1 MTAQLLASVLT
12 DPSIGGLPTYV
23 FIIIAAAVLII
34 GIIVLIAVSKAGTKK
49 AKRKATRIIE
59 ETPQP
64 APDNEESAPE
74 AQDVPVAEIP
84 DVTTTVGENEEVN
97 LSTLPE
103 DSSVGDQKIEEEPK
117 QAQPEPQPVYQQP
130 APQPEPQPQPVY
142 QQPVYQQPAP
152 QPEPQPQ
159 PVYQQ
164 PAPQPEPQPEPQ
176 PVYQQPAPQ
185 PEPQPQPVYQQPAPQ
200 PEPQPQPVYQQPV
213 YQQPAPQPEPQPAP
227 AQEAAAAPQPEA
239 VVVAPVK
246 PKRVPPVRKKAEPAA
261 ATTPKQPSNVTVL
274 FDLPETGGAR
284 GKYVIVKDES
294 NPDRPYKFQ
303 LKANNGQILYE
314 SENYKSKPQSK
325 SIKAFRNTLQN
336 GTYTIDSEKN
346 GTFRYK
352 LFKPDGVTLYGVG
365 EGYKSKEAAES
376 AVNSVKYFAE
386 NSNTLEDTTV
396 NV

>member
-34 GIIVLIAVSKAGTKK
+34 GIIVLIAVSKSGTKK
-49 AKRKATRIIE
+49 AKRKATRIVE

-74 AQDVPVAEIP
+74 TQDVPVAEIP

-117 QAQPEPQPVYQQP
+117 QA
-130 APQPEPQPQPVY
+130 
-142 QQPVYQQPAP
+142 
-152 QPEPQPQ
+152 
-159 PVYQQ
+159 
-164 PAPQPEPQPEPQ
+164 QPEPQ

-261 ATTPKQPSNVTVL
+261 ASQPKQPSNVTVL

>member
-1 MTAQLLASVLT
+1 MAAQLLASVLT

-34 GIIVLIAVSKAGTKK
+34 GIIILIAVSKSGTKK
-49 AKRKATRIIE
+49 AKKKATRIIE

-64 APDNEESAPE
+64 APDNEEAAPE
-74 AQDVPVAEIP
+74 TQDVPVAEIP
-84 DVTTTVGENEEVN
+84 DVTTTVGDNEEVN

-103 DSSVGDQKIEEEPK
+103 DSSVGSQTIEEEQPAQ
-117 QAQPEPQPVYQQP
+117 QAQPAPQPVYQQPVQQPEPQPVYQQP
-130 APQPEPQPQPVY
+130 AQ
-142 QQPVYQQPAP
+142 
-152 QPEPQPQ
+152 
-159 PVYQQ
+159 
-164 PAPQPEPQPEPQ
+164 
-176 PVYQQPAPQ
+176 
-185 PEPQPQPVYQQPAPQ
+185 
-200 PEPQPQPVYQQPV
+200 
-213 YQQPAPQPEPQPAP
+213 QPEPQPAP
-227 AQEAAAAPQPEA
+227 VQEAAAAPQPEA

-261 ATTPKQPSNVTVL
+261 AAAATKQPSNVTIL
-274 FDLPETGGAR
+274 FDLPENGGVR
-284 GKYVIVKDES
+284 GKYVIIRDAS

-386 NSNTLEDTTV
+386 NSNVLEDSTIEG
-396 NV
+396 

>member
-1 MTAQLLASVLT
+1 MAVQLLASVLT

-23 FIIIAAAVLII
+23 FIIIAAAVLVL
-34 GIIVLIAVSKAGTKK
+34 GIIILIAVSKSGTKK
-49 AKRKATRIIE
+49 AKKKATRIIE
-59 ETPQP
+59 ETSQP
-64 APDNEESAPE
+64 APDNEEAAPE
-74 AQDVPVAEIP
+74 TQDVPVAEIP

-103 DSSVGDQKIEEEPK
+103 DSSVGNQTIEEEPK
-117 QAQPEPQPVYQQP
+117 QAQPEPQPVQQ
-130 APQPEPQPQPVY
+130 QPEPQPVYQQPVY

-164 PAPQPEPQPEPQ
+164 PEPQPQPVYQQPEPQPVYQQPVYQQ

-185 PEPQPQPVYQQPAPQ
+185 PEPQPQPVYQ
-200 PEPQPQPVYQQPV
+200 
-213 YQQPAPQPEPQPAP
+213 QPEPQPAP

-246 PKRVPPVRKKAEPAA
+246 PKRVPPVRKKAEPKAA
-261 ATTPKQPSNVTVL
+261 QPAAPAASSSQPANVTVL

-284 GKYVIVKDES
+284 GKYVIIKDES
-294 NPDRPYKFQ
+294 NAMRPFKFQ

-314 SENYKSKPQSK
+314 SENYKIKPKTKQ
-325 SIKAFRNTLQN
+325 IEAFRNTLKN

-352 LFKPDGVTLYGVG
+352 LFKADGVTLYGVG

-386 NSNTLEDTTV
+386 NSNILEDSTIEA
-396 NV
+396 

>member
-1 MTAQLLASVLT
+1 MAAQLLASVLT

-34 GIIVLIAVSKAGTKK
+34 GIIVLIAVSKSGTKK
-49 AKRKATRIIE
+49 AKKKATRIVE

-130 APQPEPQPQPVY
+130 APQPEPQP
-142 QQPVYQQPAP
+142 VYQQPAP
-152 QPEPQPQ
+152 QPE
-159 PVYQQ
+159 
-164 PAPQPEPQPEPQ
+164 
-176 PVYQQPAPQ
+176 
-185 PEPQPQPVYQQPAPQ
+185 
-200 PEPQPQPVYQQPV
+200 
-213 YQQPAPQPEPQPAP
+213 PQPEPQPAP

-261 ATTPKQPSNVTVL
+261 APQPKQPSNVTVL

>member
-1 MTAQLLASVLT
+1 MAAQLLASVLT

-34 GIIVLIAVSKAGTKK
+34 GIIILIAVSRAGTKK
-49 AKRKATRIIE
+49 AKKKATRIIE

-64 APDNEESAPE
+64 APDNEEAAPE
-74 AQDVPVAEIP
+74 TQDVPVAEIP
-84 DVTTTVGENEEVN
+84 DVTTTVGDNEEVN

-103 DSSVGDQKIEEEPK
+103 DSSVGSQTIEEEQPAQ
-117 QAQPEPQPVYQQP
+117 QAQPAPQPVYQQPVQQPEPQPVYQQP
-130 APQPEPQPQPVY
+130 VQ
-142 QQPVYQQPAP
+142 
-152 QPEPQPQ
+152 
-159 PVYQQ
+159 
-164 PAPQPEPQPEPQ
+164 
-176 PVYQQPAPQ
+176 
-185 PEPQPQPVYQQPAPQ
+185 
-200 PEPQPQPVYQQPV
+200 
-213 YQQPAPQPEPQPAP
+213 QPEPQPAP
-227 AQEAAAAPQPEA
+227 VQEAAAAPQPEA

-261 ATTPKQPSNVTVL
+261 AAAATKQPSNVTIL
-274 FDLPETGGAR
+274 FDLPENGGVR
-284 GKYVIVKDES
+284 GKYVIIRDAS

-386 NSNTLEDTTV
+386 NSNVLEDSTIEG
-396 NV
+396 

>member
-1 MTAQLLASVLT
+1 MAAQLLASVLT

-34 GIIVLIAVSKAGTKK
+34 GIIILIAVSKSGTKK
-49 AKRKATRIIE
+49 AKKKATRIIE

-64 APDNEESAPE
+64 APDNEEAAPE
-74 AQDVPVAEIP
+74 TQDVPVAEIP
-84 DVTTTVGENEEVN
+84 DVTTTVGDNEEVN

-103 DSSVGDQKIEEEPK
+103 DSSVGSQTIEEEQPVQ
-117 QAQPEPQPVYQQP
+117 QAQPAPQPVYQQPVQQPEPQPVYQQP
-130 APQPEPQPQPVY
+130 VQ
-142 QQPVYQQPAP
+142 
-152 QPEPQPQ
+152 
-159 PVYQQ
+159 
-164 PAPQPEPQPEPQ
+164 QPEPQ
-176 PVYQQPAPQ
+176 PVYQQPVQQ
-185 PEPQPQPVYQQPAPQ
+185 PE
-200 PEPQPQPVYQQPV
+200 PQPVYQQPV
-213 YQQPAPQPEPQPAP
+213 QQSEPQPVYQQPVQQPEPQPAP

-261 ATTPKQPSNVTVL
+261 AAAATKQPSNVTIL
-274 FDLPETGGAR
+274 FDLPENGGVR
-284 GKYVIVKDES
+284 GKYVIIRDAS

-386 NSNTLEDTTV
+386 NSNVLEDSTIEG
-396 NV
+396 

>member
-1 MTAQLLASVLT
+1 MAAQLLASVLT

-117 QAQPEPQPVYQQP
+117 QAQPEPQP
-130 APQPEPQPQPVY
+130 
-142 QQPVYQQPAP
+142 
-152 QPEPQPQ
+152 Q

-164 PAPQPEPQPEPQ
+164 PAPQPEPQPEP
-176 PVYQQPAPQ
+176 
-185 PEPQPQPVYQQPAPQ
+185 
-200 PEPQPQPVYQQPV
+200 QPV

-261 ATTPKQPSNVTVL
+261 ASQPKQPSNVTVL

>member
-34 GIIVLIAVSKAGTKK
+34 GIIVLIAVSKSGTKK
-49 AKRKATRIIE
+49 AKKKATRIVE

-64 APDNEESAPE
+64 APDNEEAAPE
-74 AQDVPVAEIP
+74 TQDVPVAEIP

-103 DSSVGDQKIEEEPK
+103 DSSVGNQTIEEEPK
-117 QAQPEPQPVYQQP
+117 QAQPEPQPVQQ
-130 APQPEPQPQPVY
+130 QPEPQPVYQQPVY

-164 PAPQPEPQPEPQ
+164 PEPQPVYQQPVYQQ

-185 PEPQPQPVYQQPAPQ
+185 PEPQPQPVYQ
-200 PEPQPQPVYQQPV
+200 
-213 YQQPAPQPEPQPAP
+213 QPEPQPAP

-246 PKRVPPVRKKAEPAA
+246 PKRVPPVRKKAEPKAA
-261 ATTPKQPSNVTVL
+261 QPAAPAASSSQPANVTVL

-284 GKYVIVKDES
+284 GKYVIIKDES
-294 NPDRPYKFQ
+294 NAMRPFKFQ

-314 SENYKSKPQSK
+314 SENYKIKPKTKQ
-325 SIKAFRNTLQN
+325 IEAFRNTLKN

-352 LFKPDGVTLYGVG
+352 LFKADGVTLYGVG

-386 NSNTLEDTTV
+386 NSNILEDSTIEA
-396 NV
+396 

>member
-1 MTAQLLASVLT
+1 MAAQLLASVLT

-152 QPEPQPQ
+152 QPEPQP
-159 PVYQQ
+159 VYQQ
-164 PAPQPEPQPEPQ
+164 PAPQPQPQPEPQ
-176 PVYQQPAPQ
+176 S
-185 PEPQPQPVYQQPAPQ
+185 
-200 PEPQPQPVYQQPV
+200 
-213 YQQPAPQPEPQPAP
+213 AP

>member
-1 MTAQLLASVLT
+1 MAAQLLASVLT

-34 GIIVLIAVSKAGTKK
+34 GIIVLIAVSKSGTKK
-49 AKRKATRIIE
+49 AKKKATRIVE

-64 APDNEESAPE
+64 APDNEEAAPE

-152 QPEPQPQ
+152 QPE
-159 PVYQQ
+159 
-164 PAPQPEPQPEPQ
+164 
-176 PVYQQPAPQ
+176 
-185 PEPQPQPVYQQPAPQ
+185 
-200 PEPQPQPVYQQPV
+200 PQPVYQQPV

-386 NSNTLEDTTV
+386 NSNVLEDSTIEG
-396 NV
+396 

>member
-1 MTAQLLASVLT
+1 MAAQLLASVLT

-34 GIIVLIAVSKAGTKK
+34 GIIVLIAVSKSGTKK
-49 AKRKATRIIE
+49 AKKKATRIVE

-130 APQPEPQPQPVY
+130 APQPEPQPVY
-142 QQPVYQQPAP
+142 QQPT
-152 QPEPQPQ
+152 
-159 PVYQQ
+159 
-164 PAPQPEPQPEPQ
+164 PQPEPQ

-185 PEPQPQPVYQQPAPQ
+185 PE
-200 PEPQPQPVYQQPV
+200 
-213 YQQPAPQPEPQPAP
+213 PQPEPQPAP

-246 PKRVPPVRKKAEPAA
+246 PKRVPPVRKKADPAA
-261 ATTPKQPSNVTVL
+261 APQPKQPSNVTVL

>member
-34 GIIVLIAVSKAGTKK
+34 GIIILIAVSRAGTKK
-49 AKRKATRIIE
+49 AKKKATRIIE

-64 APDNEESAPE
+64 APDNEEAAPE
-74 AQDVPVAEIP
+74 TQDVPVAEIP
-84 DVTTTVGENEEVN
+84 DVTTTVGDNEEVN

-103 DSSVGDQKIEEEPK
+103 DSSVGSQTIEEEQPAQ
-117 QAQPEPQPVYQQP
+117 QAQPAPQPVYQQPEPQPEQQPEPQPVYQQP
-130 APQPEPQPQPVY
+130 VQ
-142 QQPVYQQPAP
+142 
-152 QPEPQPQ
+152 
-159 PVYQQ
+159 
-164 PAPQPEPQPEPQ
+164 QPEPQ
-176 PVYQQPAPQ
+176 PVYQQPVQ
-185 PEPQPQPVYQQPAPQ
+185 
-200 PEPQPQPVYQQPV
+200 
-213 YQQPAPQPEPQPAP
+213 QPEPQPAP
-227 AQEAAAAPQPEA
+227 VQEAAAAPQPEA

-261 ATTPKQPSNVTVL
+261 AAAATKQPSNVTIL
-274 FDLPETGGAR
+274 FDLPENGGVR
-284 GKYVIVKDES
+284 GKYVIVRDAS

-386 NSNTLEDTTV
+386 NSNVLEDSTIEG
-396 NV
+396 

>member
-130 APQPEPQPQPVY
+130 APQPEPQP
-142 QQPVYQQPAP
+142 
-152 QPEPQPQ
+152 
-159 PVYQQ
+159 
-164 PAPQPEPQPEPQ
+164 EPQ

-200 PEPQPQPVYQQPV
+200 PQ
-213 YQQPAPQPEPQPAP
+213 PQPEPQPAP

-261 ATTPKQPSNVTVL
+261 ATQPKQPSNVTVL

-365 EGYKSKEAAES
+365 EGYKTKEAAES

>member
-1 MTAQLLASVLT
+1 MAAQLLASVLT

-34 GIIVLIAVSKAGTKK
+34 GIIVLIAVSKSGTKK
-49 AKRKATRIIE
+49 AKRKATRIVE

-74 AQDVPVAEIP
+74 TQDVPVAEIP

-130 APQPEPQPQPVY
+130 APQPEPQPQPVE
-142 QQPVYQQPAP
+142 QQPVYQQP
-152 QPEPQPQ
+152 E
-159 PVYQQ
+159 
-164 PAPQPEPQPEPQ
+164 
-176 PVYQQPAPQ
+176 
-185 PEPQPQPVYQQPAPQ
+185 PQ

-246 PKRVPPVRKKAEPAA
+246 PKRVPPVRKKAEPSA

>member
-1 MTAQLLASVLT
+1 MAAQLLASVLT

-34 GIIVLIAVSKAGTKK
+34 GIIVLIAVSKSGTKK
-49 AKRKATRIIE
+49 AKRKATRIVE

-64 APDNEESAPE
+64 APDNEEAAPE
-74 AQDVPVAEIP
+74 TQDVPVAEIP

-130 APQPEPQPQPVY
+130 APQPEPQPEPP
-142 QQPVYQQPAP
+142 PVYQQPAP
-152 QPEPQPQ
+152 QPEPQP
-159 PVYQQ
+159 
-164 PAPQPEPQPEPQ
+164 
-176 PVYQQPAPQ
+176 
-185 PEPQPQPVYQQPAPQ
+185 
-200 PEPQPQPVYQQPV
+200 QPV

-386 NSNTLEDTTV
+386 NSNVLEDSTIEG
-396 NV
+396 

>member
-1 MTAQLLASVLT
+1 MAAQLLASVLT

-34 GIIVLIAVSKAGTKK
+34 GIIVLIAVSKSGTKK
-49 AKRKATRIIE
+49 AKKKATRIVE

-64 APDNEESAPE
+64 APDNEEAAPE

-164 PAPQPEPQPEPQ
+164 P
-176 PVYQQPAPQ
+176 
-185 PEPQPQPVYQQPAPQ
+185 
-200 PEPQPQPVYQQPV
+200 V

-261 ATTPKQPSNVTVL
+261 APQPKQPSNVTVL

>member
-1 MTAQLLASVLT
+1 MAVQLLASVLT

-23 FIIIAAAVLII
+23 FIIIAAAVLVL
-34 GIIVLIAVSKAGTKK
+34 GIIILIAVSKSGTKK
-49 AKRKATRIIE
+49 AKKKATRIIE
-59 ETPQP
+59 ETSQP
-64 APDNEESAPE
+64 APDNEEAAPE
-74 AQDVPVAEIP
+74 TQDVPVAEIP

-142 QQPVYQQPAP
+142 Q
-152 QPEPQPQ
+152 
-159 PVYQQ
+159 
-164 PAPQPEPQPEPQ
+164 
-176 PVYQQPAPQ
+176 
-185 PEPQPQPVYQQPAPQ
+185 QPVYQQPAPQ

>member
-1 MTAQLLASVLT
+1 MAVQLLASVLT

-23 FIIIAAAVLII
+23 FIIIAAAVLVL
-34 GIIVLIAVSKAGTKK
+34 GIIILIAVSKSGTKK
-49 AKRKATRIIE
+49 AKKKATRIIE
-59 ETPQP
+59 ETSQP
-64 APDNEESAPE
+64 APDNEEAAPE
-74 AQDVPVAEIP
+74 TQDVPVAEIP

-103 DSSVGDQKIEEEPK
+103 DSSVGNQTIEEEPK
-117 QAQPEPQPVYQQP
+117 QAQPEPQPVQQ
-130 APQPEPQPQPVY
+130 QPEPQPVYQQPVY

-164 PAPQPEPQPEPQ
+164 PEPQPVYQQPVYQQ

-185 PEPQPQPVYQQPAPQ
+185 PEPQPQPVYQ
-200 PEPQPQPVYQQPV
+200 
-213 YQQPAPQPEPQPAP
+213 QPEPQPAP

-246 PKRVPPVRKKAEPAA
+246 PKRVPPVRKKAEPKAA
-261 ATTPKQPSNVTVL
+261 QPAAPAASSSQPANVTVL

-284 GKYVIVKDES
+284 GKYVIIKDES
-294 NPDRPYKFQ
+294 NAMRPFKFQ

-314 SENYKSKPQSK
+314 SENYKIKPKTKQ
-325 SIKAFRNTLQN
+325 IEAFRNTLKN

-352 LFKPDGVTLYGVG
+352 LFKADGVTLYGVG

-386 NSNTLEDTTV
+386 NSNILEDSTIEA
-396 NV
+396 

>member
-1 MTAQLLASVLT
+1 MAAQLLASVLT

-34 GIIVLIAVSKAGTKK
+34 GIIVLIAVSKSGTKK
-49 AKRKATRIIE
+49 AKKKATRIVE

-64 APDNEESAPE
+64 APDNEEAAPE

-152 QPEPQPQ
+152 QPEPQP
-159 PVYQQ
+159 VYQQ
-164 PAPQPEPQPEPQ
+164 PAPQPQ
-176 PVYQQPAPQ
+176 
-185 PEPQPQPVYQQPAPQ
+185 
-200 PEPQPQPVYQQPV
+200 
-213 YQQPAPQPEPQPAP
+213 PQPEPQPAP

-261 ATTPKQPSNVTVL
+261 ATQPKQPSNVTVL

>member
-34 GIIVLIAVSKAGTKK
+34 GIIVLIAVSKSGTKK
-49 AKRKATRIIE
+49 AKRKATRIVE

-74 AQDVPVAEIP
+74 TQDVPVAEIP

-117 QAQPEPQPVYQQP
+117 QAQPEPQP
-130 APQPEPQPQPVY
+130 QPVY
-142 QQPVYQQPAP
+142 Q
-152 QPEPQPQ
+152 
-159 PVYQQ
+159 
-164 PAPQPEPQPEPQ
+164 
-176 PVYQQPAPQ
+176 
-185 PEPQPQPVYQQPAPQ
+185 QPVYQQPAPQ

>member
-1 MTAQLLASVLT
+1 MAAQLLASVLT

-34 GIIVLIAVSKAGTKK
+34 GIIILIAVSRAGTKK
-49 AKRKATRIIE
+49 AKKKATRIIE

-64 APDNEESAPE
+64 APDNEEAAPE
-74 AQDVPVAEIP
+74 TQDVPVAEIP
-84 DVTTTVGENEEVN
+84 DVTTTVGDNEEVN

-103 DSSVGDQKIEEEPK
+103 DSSVGSQTIEEEQPAQ
-117 QAQPEPQPVYQQP
+117 QAQP
-130 APQPEPQPQPVY
+130 APQPVY
-142 QQPVYQQPAP
+142 QQPVQ
-152 QPEPQPQ
+152 
-159 PVYQQ
+159 
-164 PAPQPEPQPEPQ
+164 QPEPQPEPQ
-176 PVYQQPAPQ
+176 PVYQQPVQQ
-185 PEPQPQPVYQQPAPQ
+185 PE
-200 PEPQPQPVYQQPV
+200 PQPVYQQPV
-213 YQQPAPQPEPQPAP
+213 QQPEPQPAP
-227 AQEAAAAPQPEA
+227 VQEAAAAPQPEA

-261 ATTPKQPSNVTVL
+261 AAAATKQPSNVTIL
-274 FDLPETGGAR
+274 FDLPENGGVR
-284 GKYVIVKDES
+284 GKYVIVRDAS

-386 NSNTLEDTTV
+386 NSNVLEDSTIEG
-396 NV
+396 

>member
-164 PAPQPEPQPEPQ
+164 PAPQPQ
-176 PVYQQPAPQ
+176 
-185 PEPQPQPVYQQPAPQ
+185 
-200 PEPQPQPVYQQPV
+200 
-213 YQQPAPQPEPQPAP
+213 PQPEPQPAP

>member
-1 MTAQLLASVLT
+1 MAAQLLASVLT

-34 GIIVLIAVSKAGTKK
+34 GIIILIAVSRAGTKK
-49 AKRKATRIIE
+49 AKKKATRIIE

-64 APDNEESAPE
+64 APDNEEAAPE
-74 AQDVPVAEIP
+74 TQDVPVAEIP
-84 DVTTTVGENEEVN
+84 DVTTTVGDNEEVN

-103 DSSVGDQKIEEEPK
+103 DSSVGGQAIEEEQPAQ
-117 QAQPEPQPVYQQP
+117 QAQPAPQPVYQQPVQQPEPQPVYQQP
-130 APQPEPQPQPVY
+130 VQ
-142 QQPVYQQPAP
+142 
-152 QPEPQPQ
+152 
-159 PVYQQ
+159 
-164 PAPQPEPQPEPQ
+164 QPEPQ
-176 PVYQQPAPQ
+176 PVYQQPVQQ
-185 PEPQPQPVYQQPAPQ
+185 PE
-200 PEPQPQPVYQQPV
+200 PQPVYQQPV
-213 YQQPAPQPEPQPAP
+213 QQPEPQPVYQQPVQQPAPQPVYQQPVQQPAPQPAP

-246 PKRVPPVRKKAEPAA
+246 PKRVPPVRKKAEPSAAAA
-261 ATTPKQPSNVTVL
+261 ATKQPSNVTIL
-274 FDLPETGGAR
+274 FDLPENGGVR
-284 GKYVIVKDES
+284 GKYVIVRDAS

-386 NSNTLEDTTV
+386 NSNVLEDSTIEG
-396 NV
+396 

>member
-1 MTAQLLASVLT
+1 MAAQLLASVLT

-34 GIIVLIAVSKAGTKK
+34 GIIILIAVSKSGTKK
-49 AKRKATRIIE
+49 AKKKATRIIE

-64 APDNEESAPE
+64 APDNEEAAPE
-74 AQDVPVAEIP
+74 TQDVPVAEIP
-84 DVTTTVGENEEVN
+84 DVTTTVGDNEEVN

-103 DSSVGDQKIEEEPK
+103 DSSVGSQTIEEEQPAQ
-117 QAQPEPQPVYQQP
+117 QAQPAPQPVYQQP
-130 APQPEPQPQPVY
+130 EPQPAPQPVY
-142 QQPVYQQPAP
+142 QQPVQQPK
-152 QPEPQPQ
+152 
-159 PVYQQ
+159 
-164 PAPQPEPQPEPQ
+164 
-176 PVYQQPAPQ
+176 
-185 PEPQPQPVYQQPAPQ
+185 
-200 PEPQPQPVYQQPV
+200 PQPVYQQPV
-213 YQQPAPQPEPQPAP
+213 QQPEPQPAP
-227 AQEAAAAPQPEA
+227 VQEAAAAPQAEA

-261 ATTPKQPSNVTVL
+261 AAAATKQPSNVTIL
-274 FDLPETGGAR
+274 FDLPENGGVR
-284 GKYVIVKDES
+284 GKYVIVRDTS

-386 NSNTLEDTTV
+386 NSNVLEDSTIEG
-396 NV
+396 

>member
-34 GIIVLIAVSKAGTKK
+34 GIIVLIAVSKSGTKK
-49 AKRKATRIIE
+49 AKKKATRIVE

-64 APDNEESAPE
+64 APDNEEAAPE
-74 AQDVPVAEIP
+74 TQDVPVAEIP

-117 QAQPEPQPVYQQP
+117 QAQPEPQPQPVYQQP
-130 APQPEPQPQPVY
+130 APQPEPPPQPVY

-164 PAPQPEPQPEPQ
+164 P
-176 PVYQQPAPQ
+176 VYL
-185 PEPQPQPVYQQPAPQ
+185 
-200 PEPQPQPVYQQPV
+200 
-213 YQQPAPQPEPQPAP
+213 QPAPQPEPQPAP

-261 ATTPKQPSNVTVL
+261 APQSKQPSNVTVL

>member
-1 MTAQLLASVLT
+1 MAAQLLASVLT

-34 GIIVLIAVSKAGTKK
+34 GIIILIAVSRAGTKK
-49 AKRKATRIIE
+49 AKKKATRIIE

-64 APDNEESAPE
+64 APDNEEAAPE

-84 DVTTTVGENEEVN
+84 DVTTTVGDNEEVN

-103 DSSVGDQKIEEEPK
+103 DSSVGSQTIEEEQPAQ
-117 QAQPEPQPVYQQP
+117 QAQPAPQPVYQQPVQQPEPQPVYQQP
-130 APQPEPQPQPVY
+130 VQ
-142 QQPVYQQPAP
+142 
-152 QPEPQPQ
+152 
-159 PVYQQ
+159 
-164 PAPQPEPQPEPQ
+164 QPEPQ
-176 PVYQQPAPQ
+176 PVYQQPVQ
-185 PEPQPQPVYQQPAPQ
+185 
-200 PEPQPQPVYQQPV
+200 
-213 YQQPAPQPEPQPAP
+213 QPEPQPAP
-227 AQEAAAAPQPEA
+227 VQEAAAAPQPEA

-261 ATTPKQPSNVTVL
+261 AAAATKQPSNVTIL
-274 FDLPETGGAR
+274 FDLPENGGVR
-284 GKYVIVKDES
+284 GKYVIVRDAS

-386 NSNTLEDTTV
+386 NSNVLEDSTIEG
-396 NV
+396 

>member
-1 MTAQLLASVLT
+1 MAAQLLASVLT

-49 AKRKATRIIE
+49 AKRKATRIVE

-64 APDNEESAPE
+64 APDNEEAAPE

-142 QQPVYQQPAP
+142 QQPAP
-152 QPEPQPQ
+152 QPQ
-159 PVYQQ
+159 
-164 PAPQPEPQPEPQ
+164 
-176 PVYQQPAPQ
+176 
-185 PEPQPQPVYQQPAPQ
+185 
-200 PEPQPQPVYQQPV
+200 
-213 YQQPAPQPEPQPAP
+213 PQPEPQPAP

-261 ATTPKQPSNVTVL
+261 ATQPKQPSNVTVL

>member
-1 MTAQLLASVLT
+1 MAAQLLASVLT

-34 GIIVLIAVSKAGTKK
+34 GIIVLIAVSKSGTKK
-49 AKRKATRIIE
+49 AKKKATRIVE

-64 APDNEESAPE
+64 APDNEEAAPE
-74 AQDVPVAEIP
+74 TQDVPVAEIP

-152 QPEPQPQ
+152 QPEPQP
-159 PVYQQ
+159 
-164 PAPQPEPQPEPQ
+164 
-176 PVYQQPAPQ
+176 
-185 PEPQPQPVYQQPAPQ
+185 
-200 PEPQPQPVYQQPV
+200 
-213 YQQPAPQPEPQPAP
+213 AP

-246 PKRVPPVRKKAEPAA
+246 PKRVPPVRKKADPAA
-261 ATTPKQPSNVTVL
+261 APQPKQPSNVTVL

-386 NSNTLEDTTV
+386 NSNVLEDSTIEG
-396 NV
+396 

>member
-1 MTAQLLASVLT
+1 MAAQLLASVLT

-23 FIIIAAAVLII
+23 FIIIAAAVLVL
-34 GIIVLIAVSKAGTKK
+34 GIIILIAVSKSGTKK
-49 AKRKATRIIE
+49 AKKKATRIIE
-59 ETPQP
+59 ETSQP
-64 APDNEESAPE
+64 APDNEEAAPE
-74 AQDVPVAEIP
+74 TQDVPVAEIP

-103 DSSVGDQKIEEEPK
+103 DSSVGNQTIEEEPK
-117 QAQPEPQPVYQQP
+117 QAQPEPQPVQQQPVYQQPVYQQP
-130 APQPEPQPQPVY
+130 APQPQPVY
-142 QQPVYQQPAP
+142 QQPVYQQPA
-152 QPEPQPQ
+152 
-159 PVYQQ
+159 
-164 PAPQPEPQPEPQ
+164 
-176 PVYQQPAPQ
+176 
-185 PEPQPQPVYQQPAPQ
+185 
-200 PEPQPQPVYQQPV
+200 PQPQPVYQQPV

>member
-34 GIIVLIAVSKAGTKK
+34 GIIVLIAVSKSGTKK
-49 AKRKATRIIE
+49 AKKKATRIVE

-130 APQPEPQPQPVY
+130 APQPEPQP
-142 QQPVYQQPAP
+142 
-152 QPEPQPQ
+152 E
-159 PVYQQ
+159 
-164 PAPQPEPQPEPQ
+164 
-176 PVYQQPAPQ
+176 
-185 PEPQPQPVYQQPAPQ
+185 PQPVYQQPAPQ

-213 YQQPAPQPEPQPAP
+213 YPQPAPQPEPQPAP

-261 ATTPKQPSNVTVL
+261 ATTPKQPSNVTIL

>member
-1 MTAQLLASVLT
+1 MAAQLLASVLT

-34 GIIVLIAVSKAGTKK
+34 GIIVLIAVSKSGTKK
-49 AKRKATRIIE
+49 AKKKATRIIE

-64 APDNEESAPE
+64 APDNEEAAPE
-74 AQDVPVAEIP
+74 TQDVPVAEIP

-130 APQPEPQPQPVY
+130 APQPEPQP
-142 QQPVYQQPAP
+142 
-152 QPEPQPQ
+152 E
-159 PVYQQ
+159 
-164 PAPQPEPQPEPQ
+164 
-176 PVYQQPAPQ
+176 
-185 PEPQPQPVYQQPAPQ
+185 PQPVYQQPAPQ

-303 LKANNGQILYE
+303 LKANNGQVLYE
-314 SENYKSKPQSK
+314 SEGYKIKPKAKQ
-325 SIKAFRNTLQN
+325 IEAFRNTINN
-336 GTYTIDSEKN
+336 GTSVIDEEKN

-352 LFKPDGVTLYGVG
+352 LFKADGVTLYGVG
-365 EGYKSKEAAES
+365 EGYKSKAAAES
-376 AVNSVKYFAE
+376 AVESVKYFCNA
-386 NSNTLEDTTV
+386 SSTLEDTTV
-396 NV
+396 EA

>member
-34 GIIVLIAVSKAGTKK
+34 GIIVLIAVSKSGTKK
-49 AKRKATRIIE
+49 AKKKATRIVE

-64 APDNEESAPE
+64 APDNEEAAPE
-74 AQDVPVAEIP
+74 TQDVPVAEIP

-117 QAQPEPQPVYQQP
+117 QA
-130 APQPEPQPQPVY
+130 
-142 QQPVYQQPAP
+142 
-152 QPEPQPQ
+152 
-159 PVYQQ
+159 
-164 PAPQPEPQPEPQ
+164 QPEPQ

-261 ATTPKQPSNVTVL
+261 APQPKQPSNVTVL

>member
-130 APQPEPQPQPVY
+130 APQPE
-142 QQPVYQQPAP
+142 
-152 QPEPQPQ
+152 
-159 PVYQQ
+159 
-164 PAPQPEPQPEPQ
+164 
-176 PVYQQPAPQ
+176 
-185 PEPQPQPVYQQPAPQ
+185 
-200 PEPQPQPVYQQPV
+200 
-213 YQQPAPQPEPQPAP
+213 PQPEPQPAP

>member
-1 MTAQLLASVLT
+1 MAAQLLASVLT

-34 GIIVLIAVSKAGTKK
+34 GIIVLIAVSKSGTKK
-49 AKRKATRIIE
+49 AKRKATRIVE

-130 APQPEPQPQPVY
+130 APQPEPQP
-142 QQPVYQQPAP
+142 
-152 QPEPQPQ
+152 
-159 PVYQQ
+159 
-164 PAPQPEPQPEPQ
+164 
-176 PVYQQPAPQ
+176 
-185 PEPQPQPVYQQPAPQ
+185 
-200 PEPQPQPVYQQPV
+200 
-213 YQQPAPQPEPQPAP
+213 EPQPAP

-246 PKRVPPVRKKAEPAA
+246 PKRVPPVRKKADPAA
-261 ATTPKQPSNVTVL
+261 APQPKQPSNVTVL

>member
-49 AKRKATRIIE
+49 AKRKATRIVE

-130 APQPEPQPQPVY
+130 APQPEPQP
-142 QQPVYQQPAP
+142 
-152 QPEPQPQ
+152 E
-159 PVYQQ
+159 
-164 PAPQPEPQPEPQ
+164 
-176 PVYQQPAPQ
+176 
-185 PEPQPQPVYQQPAPQ
+185 PQPVYQQPAPQ

-261 ATTPKQPSNVTVL
+261 ATTPKQPSNVTIL

>member
-1 MTAQLLASVLT
+1 M
-12 DPSIGGLPTYV
+12 
-23 FIIIAAAVLII
+23 LII
-34 GIIVLIAVSKAGTKK
+34 GIIILIAVSRAGTKK
-49 AKRKATRIIE
+49 AKKKATRIIE

-64 APDNEESAPE
+64 APDNEEAAPE
-74 AQDVPVAEIP
+74 TQDVPVAEIP
-84 DVTTTVGENEEVN
+84 DVTTTVGDNEEVN

-103 DSSVGDQKIEEEPK
+103 DSSVGSQTIEEEQPAQ
-117 QAQPEPQPVYQQP
+117 QAQP
-130 APQPEPQPQPVY
+130 APQPVY
-142 QQPVYQQPAP
+142 QQPVQQPE
-152 QPEPQPQ
+152 QQ
-159 PVYQQ
+159 PVYQ
-164 PAPQPEPQPEPQ
+164 QPEPQPEPQ
-176 PVYQQPAPQ
+176 PVYQQPVQQ
-185 PEPQPQPVYQQPAPQ
+185 PE
-200 PEPQPQPVYQQPV
+200 PQPVYQQPV
-213 YQQPAPQPEPQPAP
+213 QQPEPQPVYQQPVQQPEPQPVYQQPVQQPEPQPVYQQPVQQPAPQPAP

-261 ATTPKQPSNVTVL
+261 AAAAAKQPSNVTIL
-274 FDLPETGGAR
+274 FDLPENGGVR
-284 GKYVIVKDES
+284 GKYVIVRDAS

-386 NSNTLEDTTV
+386 NSNVLEDSTIEG
-396 NV
+396 